1 MDHMNNASGT
11 RGADR
16 SLPVGGGGSE
26 PSEAADCLPVRL
38 PFIQFTGEIF
48 RAIDWRWVMLPPVLL
63 ACEFVAVYSLRGFG
77 RHLIGPFETVA
88 LIVLW
93 AAVGAAF
100 LRLVVQRRVFFGW
113 LTVFAAALMFR
124 EYHLMKS
131 STTILYLTVGLL
143 GFVAWYAYPVLS
155 PYLRGRRVM
164 TLLAMVGMC
173 YLLTQTL
180 DFDVFK
186 EGHVIFSVTEEIME
200 VTGHCFVLLLSL
212 TAKPAA

>member
-1 MDHMNNASGT
+1 M
-11 RGADR
+11 
-16 SLPVGGGGSE
+16 V
-26 PSEAADCLPVRL
+26 
-38 PFIQFTGEIF
+38 
-48 RAIDWRWVMLPPVLL
+48 
-63 ACEFVAVYSLRGFG
+63 
-77 RHLIGPFETVA
+77 ETSVA
-88 LIVLW
+88 L
-93 AAVGAAF
+93 G
-100 LRLVVQRRVFFGW
+100 RVVPGDHVDERAELLDHAMRMHRQVTG
-113 LTVFAAALMFR
+113 LHLFAAALMFR

-186 EGHVIFSVTEEIME
+186 ERHVIFSVTEEIME